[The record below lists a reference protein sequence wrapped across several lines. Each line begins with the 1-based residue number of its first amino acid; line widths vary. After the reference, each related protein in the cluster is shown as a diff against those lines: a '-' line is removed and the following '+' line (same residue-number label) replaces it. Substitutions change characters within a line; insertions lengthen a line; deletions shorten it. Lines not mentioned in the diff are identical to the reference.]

1 MKKYLLTLGL
11 IALTAVGTSALRAAD
26 TNAMGT
32 MAPATNAAAPAAPAA
47 TNAPAASGAPAWASL
62 TNAPTTEQ
70 RLESLEAYFQN
81 SDPTAPYT
89 DTNGNWTANFGLGP
103 SIINTN
109 LSNST
114 GRSFG
119 FPGAGHNAW
128 LLTSTAL
135 VLFMTLP
142 GLALFYGGLVRKKN
156 ILSVCAQCFLI
167 TGLTTILWVI
177 CSYGMIFGGTGG
189 LHGGATPGSGMIWG
203 MAYTQGEA
211 GHDWIPGI
219 MGNPAVA
226 WMFKG
231 VTSAPN
237 PGYSYWVSE
246 NVYSMFQLMFA
257 IITPALILGSIAER
271 MKFKAILVFMT
282 LWILLIYNTQGHMV
296 WGVNGIM
303 NGCWNADA
311 KIKGLDFAGGTVV
324 HMSSGWSGLVL
335 CIILGR
341 RLGFG
346 KENFAP
352 HSVVLTFIGASMLWV
367 GWYGFNSGSAVA
379 GDVIAANAFTTT
391 TIATAVAS
399 FVWPMWEWIVKGKP
413 SVVGFSSGAVAGLV
427 LITPACGY
435 VLPSGALWIGLI
447 AGTIPWFFCYKVKGW
462 LGMDDAL
469 DAWSVHGVGG
479 TCGAILT
486 GMFARQA
493 ANPNLAT
500 NLRKYVTDSL
510 FQPQLWEQIKTVL
523 CSLVLFI
530 VGTII
535 IAYITKLL
543 VGLRPTE
550 EVERAGLDEM
560 EHGEP
565 GYHE

>member
-1 MKKYLLTLGL
+1 MKRYLLTLAL
-11 IALTAVGTSALRAAD
+11 ITTTAFGVASLRAQTNTMAS
-26 TNAMGT
+26 TNA
-32 MAPATNAAAPAAPAA
+32 PAMAA
-47 TNAPAASGAPAWASL
+47 TNAPVAAWT

-70 RLESLEAYFQN
+70 RLESVEAYFQN
-81 SDPTAPYT
+81 GDPTATYK
-89 DTNGNWTANFGLGP
+89 DTNGNWTVNFGLGA

-109 LSNST
+109 LYNSQ
-114 GRSFG
+114 GNYVS

-156 ILSVCAQCFLI
+156 VLSVLAQCFLI
-167 TGLTTILWVI
+167 TGLTTILWII
-177 CSYGMIFGGTGG
+177 CSYGMIFGGDGTPTGP
-189 LHGGATPGSGMIWG
+189 LGM
-203 MAYTQGEA
+203 T
-211 GHDWIPGI
+211 HDWVKGI
-219 MGNPAVA
+219 VGNPGVC

-257 IITPALILGSIAER
+257 IITPALIVGSIAER
-271 MKFKAILVFMT
+271 MKFSAILVFMT
-282 LWILLIYNTQGHMV
+282 LWILLVYNTQGHMV
-296 WGVNGIM
+296 WGVNGMM
-303 NGCWNADA
+303 NGCWNGAA
-311 KIKGLDFAGGTVV
+311 TIKGLDFAGGTVV

-335 CIILGR
+335 CIILGK

-346 KENFAP
+346 KENFTP
-352 HSVVLTFIGASMLWV
+352 HSIVLTYIGASMLWV

-391 TIATAVAS
+391 TIATAIGS

-413 SVVGFSSGAVAGLV
+413 SVLGFCSGAVAGLV

-435 VLPSGALWIGLI
+435 VLPSGAIWIGI
-447 AGTIPWFFCYKVKGW
+447 AAGTIPWFFCYKIKGW

-469 DAWSVHGVGG
+469 DAWSVHGIGG
-479 TCGAILT
+479 MCGAIMT

-500 NLRKYVTDSL
+500 YLSKTVTDKI
-510 FQPQLWEQIKTVL
+510 FQPQLWEQIKTIGV
-523 CSLVLFI
+523 SLVLFI
-530 VGTII
+530 VGTIV
-535 IAYITKLL
+535 IAYITKML

-550 EVERAGLDEM
+550 EVEIAGLDIN
-560 EHGEP
+560 EHGEE
-565 GYHE
+565 GYHS

>member
-11 IALTAVGTSALRAAD
+11 IAATALGVATLRAQD
-26 TNAMGT
+26 TNA
-32 MAPATNAAAPAAPAA
+32 AATNAATAMASTNAPAAPAA
-47 TNAPAASGAPAWASL
+47 PPL
-62 TNAPTTEQ
+62 TNGPSMEQ
-70 RLESLEAYFQN
+70 RLESIEAYFAN
-81 SDPTAPYT
+81 TDPTATYK
-89 DTNGNWTANFGLGP
+89 DTNGNWTVNFALGP

-109 LSNST
+109 LSNSQ
-114 GRSFG
+114 GSNVS

-128 LLTSTAL
+128 LLASTAL

-167 TGLTTILWVI
+167 TGLTTILWYI
-177 CSYGMIFGGTGG
+177 CSYGMIFGGDGTLDGPMG
-189 LHGGATPGSGMIWG
+189 INKG
-203 MAYTQGEA
+203 
-211 GHDWIPGI
+211 DWIKGI
-219 MGNPAVA
+219 MGNPHVC
-226 WMFKG
+226 WMFNN

-257 IITPALILGSIAER
+257 IITPALIVGSIAER

-282 LWILLIYNTQGHMV
+282 LWILLVYNTQGHMV
-296 WGVNGIM
+296 WGVNGMM
-303 NGCWNADA
+303 NGCWNANA
-311 KIKGLDFAGGTVV
+311 TIKGLDFAGGTVV

-335 CIILGR
+335 CIILGK

-346 KENFAP
+346 KDNFAP

-379 GDVIAANAFTTT
+379 GDIISANAFTTT
-391 TIATAVAS
+391 TLATAVGS

-413 SVVGFSSGAVAGLV
+413 SVLGFCSGAVAGLV

-435 VLPSGALWIGLI
+435 VLPSGAMWIGI
-447 AGTIPWFFCYKVKGW
+447 AAGTIPWFFCYKIKGW

-469 DAWSVHGVGG
+469 DAWSVHGIGG
-479 TCGAILT
+479 MCGAIMT

-500 NLRKYVTDSL
+500 NLSKYVTDTI
-510 FQPQLWEQIKTVL
+510 FQPQLWEQLKTVIVSL
-523 CSLVLFI
+523 CLFI
-530 VGTII
+530 PGTIV
-535 IAYITKLL
+535 IAFITKML

-550 EVERAGLDEM
+550 EVEMAGLDEA
-560 EHGEP
+560 EHGEV
-565 GYHE
+565 GYHD